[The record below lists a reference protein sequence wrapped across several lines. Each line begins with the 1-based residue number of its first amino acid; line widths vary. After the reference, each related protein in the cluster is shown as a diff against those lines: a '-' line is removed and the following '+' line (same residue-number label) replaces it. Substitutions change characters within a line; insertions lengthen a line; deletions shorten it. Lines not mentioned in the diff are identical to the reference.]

1 MRNTFFICATVILLL
16 LAFSSCK
23 KDSKKEDILKTNS
36 FTIDGTNYDLAQG
49 YIMGYGGYYSRN
61 YYEMILYS
69 GGLTLHEKMG
79 EPDTMS
85 GTGHYVYLEIYS
97 SGTDNIATGTY
108 TYNNTNQAG
117 SFNYA
122 VYIVNWNTE
131 LTSHPANREFASGNL
146 RIIRNNPEYELSF
159 TGKDEN
165 YKSISVYYKGRL
177 KYYDFSGQIK
187 TK

>member
-1 MRNTFFICATVILLL
+1 MHNTYIASATIMLLF
-16 LAFSSCK
+16 LAFSSCN
-23 KDSKKEDILKTNS
+23 KDSKKEDILQKNS
-36 FTIDGTNYDLAQG
+36 FSLNGTNYDLAQG

-69 GGLTLHEKMG
+69 GGLALHEKMG

-85 GTGHYVYLEIYS
+85 GTGHYVYYEIYS
-97 SGTDNIATGTY
+97 SDNGDIATGIYKYSTS
-108 TYNNTNQAG
+108 TQAG
-117 SFNYA
+117 SVNYA
-122 VYIVNWNTE
+122 AYVVNWDTE
-131 LTSHPANREFASGNL
+131 LTSHPANLEIASGIL

-159 TGKDEN
+159 SGKDEN
-165 YKSISVYYKGRL
+165 NKLISVYYKGSL